1 MLKSKNL
8 LCVLALAVVA
18 LSGCGSSKEALSVSD
33 IDNAVEAVAEV
44 LGKTPEFY
52 EINAT
57 PTLVNLFAA
66 DGKGNAINFVF
77 EEGKLAQETSVA
89 PAQGESFSA
98 AEMTFNSKVYKRV
111 QKELP
116 ESILRAFSV
125 IGDNPTGG
133 VQYRVVLQSDRGG
146 QLAVFVDPTGKIL
159 GTDVMSGLGT

>member
-8 LCVLALAVVA
+8 LLVITLASVVM
-18 LSGCGSSKEALSVSD
+18 SGCGSSKEALSVSD
-33 IDNAVEAVAEV
+33 IDNAVAAVGKV
-44 LGKTPEFY
+44 LGKAPEFY

-89 PAQGESFSA
+89 PAEGESFSA
-98 AEMTFNSKVYKRV
+98 SGMAFNSKVFTRV

-116 ESILRAFSV
+116 DSILRAFSI
-125 IGDNPTGG
+125 IGDNPAGG
-133 VQYRVVLQSDRGG
+133 VQYRVVLQSDMGG

>member
-1 MLKSKNL
+1 MLKLKNL
-8 LCVLALAVVA
+8 LCVFALAVVV

-98 AEMTFNSKVYKRV
+98 AGMTFSSKVYKRI

>member
-8 LCVLALAVVA
+8 LLVIALATVVM
-18 LSGCGSSKEALSVSD
+18 SGCGSSKEALSVSD
-33 IDNAVEAVAEV
+33 IDNAVAAVGKV
-44 LGKTPEFY
+44 LGKNPEFY

-89 PAQGESFSA
+89 PAEGESFSA
-98 AEMTFNSKVYKRV
+98 SGMAFNSKVFSRV

-116 ESILRAFSV
+116 DSILRAFSI
-125 IGDNPTGG
+125 IGDNPAGG
-133 VQYRVVLQSDRGG
+133 VQYRVVLQSDMGG

>member
-8 LCVLALAVVA
+8 LLVIALASAVM
-18 LSGCGSSKEALSVSD
+18 SGCGSSKEALSVSD
-33 IDNAVEAVAEV
+33 IDNAVAAVGKV
-44 LGKTPEFY
+44 LGKAPEFY

-89 PAQGESFSA
+89 PAEGESFSA
-98 AEMTFNSKVYKRV
+98 SGMAFNSKVFTRV

-116 ESILRAFSV
+116 DSILRAFSI
-125 IGDNPTGG
+125 IGDNPAGG
-133 VQYRVVLQSDRGG
+133 VQYRVVLQSDMGG
-146 QLAVFVDPTGKIL
+146 QLAVFVDPTVKIL

>member
-8 LCVLALAVVA
+8 LFVVA
-18 LSGCGSSKEALSVSD
+18 LATVVMSGCGSSKEALSVSD
-33 IDNAVEAVAEV
+33 IDNAVAAVSKV
-44 LGKTPEFY
+44 LGKAPEFY

-89 PAQGESFSA
+89 PAEGESFSA
-98 AEMTFNSKVYKRV
+98 SGMAFNSKVFSRV

-116 ESILRAFSV
+116 DSILRAFSI

-133 VQYRVVLQSDRGG
+133 VQYRVVLQSDMGG

>member
-8 LCVLALAVVA
+8 LCVFALAVVV

-33 IDNAVEAVAEV
+33 IDNAVEAVTEV

-116 ESILRAFSV
+116 DSILRAFSI

-133 VQYRVVLQSDRGG
+133 VQYRVVLQSEQGG

>member
-1 MLKSKNL
+1 MLTSKNL
-8 LCVLALAVVA
+8 LLVIALATVVM
-18 LSGCGSSKEALSVSD
+18 SGCGSSKEALSVSVL
-33 IDNAVEAVAEV
+33 DNAVAAVGKV
-44 LGKTPEFY
+44 LGKNPEFY

-89 PAQGESFSA
+89 PAEGESFSA
-98 AEMTFNSKVYKRV
+98 SGMAFNSKVFSRV

-116 ESILRAFSV
+116 DSILRAFSI
-125 IGDNPTGG
+125 IGDNPAGG
-133 VQYRVVLQSDRGG
+133 VQYRVVLQSDMGG

>member
-8 LCVLALAVVA
+8 LCVSALAVVA

-44 LGKTPEFY
+44 LGKAPEFY

-98 AEMTFNSKVYKRV
+98 AEMTFSSKVYKRV

>member
-8 LCVLALAVVA
+8 LFVIALASVVM
-18 LSGCGSSKEALSVSD
+18 SGCGSSKEALSVSD
-33 IDNAVEAVAEV
+33 IDNAVAAVSKV
-44 LGKTPEFY
+44 LGKAPEFY

-89 PAQGESFSA
+89 PAEGESFSA
-98 AEMTFNSKVYKRV
+98 SGMAFNSKVFTRV

-116 ESILRAFSV
+116 DSILRAFSI
-125 IGDNPTGG
+125 IGDNPAGG
-133 VQYRVVLQSDRGG
+133 VQYRVVLQSDMGG

>member
-8 LCVLALAVVA
+8 LLVIALASAVM
-18 LSGCGSSKEALSVSD
+18 SGCGSSKEALSVSD
-33 IDNAVEAVAEV
+33 IDNAVAAVGKV
-44 LGKTPEFY
+44 LGKAPEFY

-89 PAQGESFSA
+89 PAEGESFSA
-98 AEMTFNSKVYKRV
+98 SGMAFNSKVFTRV

-116 ESILRAFSV
+116 DSILRAFS
-125 IGDNPTGG
+125 IISDNPAGG
-133 VQYRVVLQSDRGG
+133 VQYRVVLQSDMGG

>member
-8 LCVLALAVVA
+8 FGVFALAVVV
-18 LSGCGSSKEALSVSD
+18 LSGCGSSKEALLVSD
-33 IDNAVEAVAEV
+33 IDDAVGAVGKV

-77 EEGKLAQETSVA
+77 EKGKLAQETSVA
-89 PAQGESFSA
+89 PAEGKSFSA
-98 AEMTFNSKVYKRV
+98 TGMAFNSKVYKRV

-116 ESILRAFSV
+116 DSILRAFSI

-133 VQYRVVLQSDRGG
+133 VQYRVVLQSDMGG

>member
-8 LCVLALAVVA
+8 LCVIALAVVVLA
-18 LSGCGSSKEALSVSD
+18 GCASSKDALLVSD
-33 IDNAVEAVAEV
+33 IDNAVAAVGKV
-44 LGKTPEFY
+44 LGTTPEFY

-77 EEGKLAQETSVA
+77 EKGKLAQETSVA
-89 PAQGESFSA
+89 PAEGESFSTVGMA
-98 AEMTFNSKVYKRV
+98 FNSKVFTRV

-116 ESILRAFSV
+116 DSILRAFSI
-125 IGDNPTGG
+125 IGDSPTGG
-133 VQYRVVLQSDRGG
+133 VQYRVVLQSDMGG

-159 GTDVMSGLGT
+159 GTDVMSGLGA

>member
-8 LCVLALAVVA
+8 FGVFSLAVVV

-98 AEMTFNSKVYKRV
+98 AEMTFSSKVYKRV

-116 ESILRAFSV
+116 ESILRAFSI

-133 VQYRVVLQSDRGG
+133 VQYRVVLQSDMGG

>member
-8 LCVLALAVVA
+8 LLVIALASVVM
-18 LSGCGSSKEALSVSD
+18 SGCGSSKEALSVSD
-33 IDNAVEAVAEV
+33 IDNAVAAVGKV

-89 PAQGESFSA
+89 PAEGESFSA
-98 AEMTFNSKVYKRV
+98 SGMAFNSKVFTRV

-116 ESILRAFSV
+116 DSILRAFSI
-125 IGDNPTGG
+125 IGDSPTGG
-133 VQYRVVLQSDRGG
+133 VQYRVVLQSDMGG

>member
-8 LCVLALAVVA
+8 LCVFALAVVV
-18 LSGCGSSKEALSVSD
+18 LSGCGSSKEALLVSD

>member
-8 LCVLALAVVA
+8 LFVIALASVVM
-18 LSGCGSSKEALSVSD
+18 SGCGSSKEALSVSD
-33 IDNAVEAVAEV
+33 IDNAVAAVGKV
-44 LGKTPEFY
+44 LGKAPEFY

-89 PAQGESFSA
+89 PAEGESFSA
-98 AEMTFNSKVYKRV
+98 SEMAFNSKVFTRV

-116 ESILRAFSV
+116 DSILRAFSI
-125 IGDNPTGG
+125 IGDNPAGG
-133 VQYRVVLQSDRGG
+133 VQYRVVLQSDMGG

>member
-8 LCVLALAVVA
+8 LLVIALATVVM
-18 LSGCGSSKEALSVSD
+18 SGCGSSKEALSVSD
-33 IDNAVEAVAEV
+33 IDNAVAAVGKV
-44 LGKTPEFY
+44 LGENPEFY

-77 EEGKLAQETSVA
+77 EEGKLVQETSVA
-89 PAQGESFSA
+89 PAEGESFSA
-98 AEMTFNSKVYKRV
+98 SGMAFNSKVFSRV
-111 QKELP
+111 QKELTD
-116 ESILRAFSV
+116 SILRAFSI

-133 VQYRVVLQSDRGG
+133 VQYRVVLQSDMGG

>member
-8 LCVLALAVVA
+8 LCVFALAVVV

-52 EINAT
+52 EIYAT

-98 AEMTFNSKVYKRV
+98 AEMTFSSKVYKRV

-133 VQYRVVLQSDRGG
+133 VQYRGFCSQ
-146 QLAVFVDPTGKIL
+146 TGEVSSLFLLTPQEKSL
-159 GTDVMSGLGT
+159 EPM

>member
-8 LCVLALAVVA
+8 LLVIALASAVM
-18 LSGCGSSKEALSVSD
+18 SGCGSSKEALSVSD
-33 IDNAVEAVAEV
+33 IDNAVAAVGKV
-44 LGKTPEFY
+44 LGKAPEFY

-89 PAQGESFSA
+89 PAEGESFSA
-98 AEMTFNSKVYKRV
+98 SGMAFSSKVFQRV

-116 ESILRAFSV
+116 DSILRAFSV
-125 IGDNPTGG
+125 IGDRPAGG
-133 VQYRVVLQSDRGG
+133 VQYRVVLQSEQGG

>member
-8 LCVLALAVVA
+8 LLVIALASVVM
-18 LSGCGSSKEALSVSD
+18 SGCGSSKDALLVSD
-33 IDNAVEAVAEV
+33 IDNAVAAVGKV
-44 LGKTPEFY
+44 LGKNPEFY

-89 PAQGESFSA
+89 PAEGESFSA
-98 AEMTFNSKVYKRV
+98 SGMAFNSKVFSRV

-116 ESILRAFSV
+116 DSILRAFSI

-133 VQYRVVLQSDRGG
+133 VQYRVVLQSDMGG

-159 GTDVMSGLGT
+159 GTDVMSGLGA

>member
-8 LCVLALAVVA
+8 LLVIALASVVM
-18 LSGCGSSKEALSVSD
+18 SGCGSSKEALSVSD
-33 IDNAVEAVAEV
+33 IDNAVAAVGKV

-77 EEGKLAQETSVA
+77 EKGKLAQETSVA
-89 PAQGESFSA
+89 PAEGESFSTVGMA
-98 AEMTFNSKVYKRV
+98 FNSKVFTRV

-116 ESILRAFSV
+116 DSILRAFSI

-133 VQYRVVLQSDRGG
+133 VQYSVVLQSDMGG

-159 GTDVMSGLGT
+159 GTDVMSGLGA

>member
-8 LCVLALAVVA
+8 LLVIALASVVM
-18 LSGCGSSKEALSVSD
+18 SGCGSSKEALSVSD
-33 IDNAVEAVAEV
+33 IDNAVAAVGKV

-77 EEGKLAQETSVA
+77 EKGKLAQETSVA
-89 PAQGESFSA
+89 PAEGESFSTVGMA
-98 AEMTFNSKVYKRV
+98 FNSKVFTRV

-116 ESILRAFSV
+116 DSILRAFS
-125 IGDNPTGG
+125 IISDNPAGG
-133 VQYRVVLQSDRGG
+133 VQYRVVLQSDMGG

-159 GTDVMSGLGT
+159 GTDVMSGLGA

>member
-8 LCVLALAVVA
+8 LLVIALASVVM
-18 LSGCGSSKEALSVSD
+18 SGCGSSKEALSVSD
-33 IDNAVEAVAEV
+33 IDNAVAAVSEV
-44 LGKTPEFY
+44 LGKAPEFY

-89 PAQGESFSA
+89 PAEGESFSA
-98 AEMTFNSKVYKRV
+98 SGMAFNSKVFSRV

-116 ESILRAFSV
+116 DSILRAFSI

-133 VQYRVVLQSDRGG
+133 VQYRVVLQSDMGG

-159 GTDVMSGLGT
+159 GTDVMSGLST

>member
-8 LCVLALAVVA
+8 LFVIALASVVM
-18 LSGCGSSKEALSVSD
+18 SGCGSSKEALSVSD
-33 IDNAVEAVAEV
+33 IDNAVAAVSKV
-44 LGKTPEFY
+44 LGKAPEFY

-89 PAQGESFSA
+89 PAEGESFSA
-98 AEMTFNSKVYKRV
+98 SGMAFNSKVFSRV

-116 ESILRAFSV
+116 DSILRAFSI
-125 IGDNPTGG
+125 IGDNPAGG
-133 VQYRVVLQSDRGG
+133 VQYRVVLQSDMGG

>member
-8 LCVLALAVVA
+8 LLVIALASVVM
-18 LSGCGSSKEALSVSD
+18 SGCGSSKEALSVSD
-33 IDNAVEAVAEV
+33 IDNAVAAVGKV

-89 PAQGESFSA
+89 PAEGESFSA
-98 AEMTFNSKVYKRV
+98 SGMAFNSKVFSRV

-116 ESILRAFSV
+116 DSILRAFSI

-133 VQYRVVLQSDRGG
+133 VKYRVVLQSDMGG